1 VLWLELLVVG
11 AGTAVGLLAFPFGRR
26 Y

>member
-11 AGTAVGLLAFPFGRR
+11 VGTAVGLLSFPFGRR

>member
-1 VLWLELLVVG
+1 VLELLVVG
-11 AGTAVGLLAFPFGRR
+11 VGTGVGLLTYPLGQR